1 MTILIVDDQISVVSG
16 LIFGINWNR
25 LGECRVLKAYNTFE
39 AREQLNKHK
48 VDILLC
54 DIEMPVENGLSFY
67 KWIKEEKMD
76 IECIFLTAHADF
88 IYAKEAIRL
97 ESVDYILQPARYEDI
112 ENSILRTIEKIN
124 RKRKTQRINSIGELV
139 IEQKDL
145 ILNGILKDWFLGQ
158 EESFHKVKR
167 NLAGLGISFLEDAK
181 CFLIYTQVYQ
191 NQEALNNWS
200 EELIKYAMK
209 NIVAELFSYYGQEV
223 LLYQLNKEEYIFC
236 LYHTE
241 LENFIEKEVVI
252 TRFEY
257 FVDVF
262 YEYYNS
268 NLACYVTECK
278 KMNQVRADVDK
289 LIQLKSKHVVIS
301 RTVFDADAGNLGD
314 GEDKLTLT
322 EFCPDLDRLLENNM
336 YDTICDNAM
345 EALNEVMKRRQ
356 LSADSLLRFYQEFMR
371 VVYLAAEKNNSTPS
385 QMFENQDELKRALTA
400 YSSIDDMIWLI
411 RYVNGYFREYLTE
424 EKQKTLID
432 QILIYIR
439 SNIDENIKR
448 TDIAD
453 AVHLNPNYVSRLF
466 KNEVGVSLKEYIVTE
481 KMKLA
486 RQMVRTT
493 KMSISMIAM
502 KVGYTN
508 FSHFTQVYK
517 KMFNGITPAEDREAY
532 LISKQ
537 K

>member
-1 MTILIVDDQISVVSG
+1 MTVLIVDDQISVVSG
-16 LIFGINWNR
+16 LVFGINWKR
-25 LGECRVLKAYNTFE
+25 LGDCRVLKAYNAFE
-39 AREQLNKHK
+39 AREQLKKHK

-54 DIEMPVENGLSFY
+54 DIEMPVESGLSLY

-97 ESVDYILQPARYEDI
+97 ESIDYILQPARYEDI
-112 ENSILRTIEKIN
+112 ENSILRTMDKIN
-124 RKRKTQRINSIGELV
+124 SNRRIQRIKSIGELV

-167 NLAGLGISFLEDAK
+167 NLEGMGINFLEDAK
-181 CFLIYTQVYQ
+181 CFLIYTQVFQ

-209 NIVAELFSYYGQEV
+209 NIVTELFSYYGQEV
-223 LLYQLNKEEYIFC
+223 LLYQLNKEEYIIY

-241 LENFIEKEVVI
+241 PENHIEKEVVI
-252 TRFEY
+252 KQLEH

-278 KMNQVRADVDK
+278 NLNQVRADVDK

-314 GEDKLTLT
+314 GENKLTLT
-322 EFCPDLDRLLENNM
+322 DFCPDLDTLLENNM

-345 EALNEVMKRRQ
+345 GALNEVMKSRQ

-385 QMFENQDELKRALTA
+385 QIFENQDDLKRALTA
-400 YSSIDDMIWLI
+400 YSSIDDMVWLI
-411 RYVNGYFREYLTE
+411 RYVNGYFSEFYSTE
-424 EKQKTLID
+424 EKQKTQID

-466 KNEVGVSLKEYIVTE
+466 KKEVGVSLKEYIVTE

-486 RQMVRTT
+486 KQMVRTT

-532 LISKQ
+532 LNTK
-537 K
+537 